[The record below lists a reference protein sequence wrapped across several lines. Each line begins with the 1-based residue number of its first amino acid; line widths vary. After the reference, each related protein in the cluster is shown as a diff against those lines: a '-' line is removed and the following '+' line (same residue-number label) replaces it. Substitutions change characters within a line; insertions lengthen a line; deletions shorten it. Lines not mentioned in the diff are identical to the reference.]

1 MKAQDEIPGK
11 QQGGDRQ
18 CSGKQIQKSDSD
30 PGSRKKNGENARNV
44 CQILRTKE

>member
-18 CSGKQIQKSDSD
+18 CSGKQIQKSDSED
-30 PGSRKKNGENARNV
+30 GPGSWGKQWRR
-44 CQILRTKE
+44 